1 MPLKRGRDC
10 FRIAQKLPATTVRM
24 GRLSTGYK
32 FASGGM
38 ISTAED
44 LVRLC
49 VALNHGRVLKP
60 NTTENGRMIVSH
72 DGSVKGF
79 NACLINYPEEDVA
92 AAVMYNAA
100 GPPTCTEAK
109 TLANFFLS
117 VPSSRP

>member
-1 MPLKRGRDC
+1 
-10 FRIAQKLPATTVRM
+10 
-24 GRLSTGYK
+24 
-32 FASGGM
+32 M

-49 VALNHGRVLKP
+49 VALNHGRLLKS
-60 NTTENGRMIVSH
+60 NTVALMYDAHLQPVMMYEVNGPPSRLDSRRGLIWSVVTENGRMIVSH

-79 NACLINYPEEDVA
+79 NALLINYPEEDVA